1 MQDLQP
7 IIWLSLAAKFNPDV
21 GKLCTIKPMV
31 CILQEVY
38 ISIELSCLF
47 LNLNILCLLLLC
59 IQPIEPS
66 YCVGALDEISQNLSS
81 NLYLTLLSN
90 SLFFSFKNNN
100 SVVMGIAYSMIHFKN
115 SISPICI

>member
-1 MQDLQP
+1 MHNQTNGMHLAC
-7 IIWLSLAAKFNPDV
+7 SLHKHRTQLP
-21 GKLCTIKPMV
+21 
-31 CILQEVY
+31 
-38 ISIELSCLF
+38 F

-81 NLYLTLLSN
+81 NLYPTLLSK

-100 SVVMGIAYSMIHFKN
+100 SVVMGIVHSMIHFKN